1 MPCDR
6 TRGRRP
12 QGRGPAIRE
21 GGGADRLGEGADLV
35 AGDGFVFQ
43 QGGGEPVEG
52 VPVAG
57 EQVPGPGFGVGQ
69 ESGDFL
75 VDQPLGVLGVAG
87 SAGEGGGA
95 GNRAAVADRSDRVA
109 EAELAD
115 HLGGQGGGGGQVVG
129 GAGGGLAAD
138 QAFGGPA
145 AEADGE
151 GVGQVAFAVQPAVV
165 GGQGLGQPE
174 GLPGAQDGDPADRHG
189 VRGQRGDQGVAGLVD
204 GDGGELGGGQR
215 AGPAGAEQ
223 HPVPGGGEV
232 GGGQG
237 GAAGP
242 DRGDGGLVDQAGQV
256 RAGEPG
262 RGGGDLVQVGVR
274 AEVLAAGVGGQDGA
288 AFGPVGQRDDDLT
301 VEPAGPA
308 QRGVQ
313 CVRAVG
319 RGQHHHPAGVLEA
332 VHLGKQLV
340 EGLFPLIAA
349 GHAALVA

>member
-57 EQVPGPGFGVGQ
+57 EQVPGPGFGVGEQ
-69 ESGDFL
+69 GGDFL

-95 GNRAAVADRSDRVA
+95 GGGAGVADRSDRVA

-115 HLGGQGGGGGQVVG
+115 HLGRQGGGGGQVVG

-151 GVGQVAFAVQPAVV
+151 GVGEVAFPVQPAVV
-165 GGQGLGQPE
+165 GGERLGQPE
-174 GLPGAQDGDPADRHG
+174 GLPGAEDGDPADRVG
-189 VRGQRGDQGVAGLVD
+189 VGGQRGDQRVAGLVD
-204 GDGGELGGGQR
+204 GHGGKFAGGQR
-215 AGPAGAEQ
+215 AAVPGPEQ
-223 HPVPGGGEV
+223 HAVAGTVEV
-232 GGGQG
+232 GGDQG
-237 GAAGP
+237 GAVGP
-242 DRGDGGLVDQAGQV
+242 D
-256 RAGEPG
+256 
-262 RGGGDLVQVGVR
+262 
-274 AEVLAAGVGGQDGA
+274 
-288 AFGPVGQRDDDLT
+288 
-301 VEPAGPA
+301 
-308 QRGVQ
+308 
-313 CVRAVG
+313 
-319 RGQHHHPAGVLEA
+319 
-332 VHLGKQLV
+332 
-340 EGLFPLIAA
+340 
-349 GHAALVA
+349 